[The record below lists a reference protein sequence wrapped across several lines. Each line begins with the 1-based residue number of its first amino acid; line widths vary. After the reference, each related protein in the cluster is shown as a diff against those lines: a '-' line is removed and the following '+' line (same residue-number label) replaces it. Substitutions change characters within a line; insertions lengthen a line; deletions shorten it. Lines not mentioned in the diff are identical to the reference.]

1 MSRRVISIWMSA
13 AAVFALALLFVAAT
27 STPSFADMNKSVISA
42 FKGQLIISKGELPVG
57 KNDKD
62 TIAKIKK
69 EQLKEITGTTSED
82 VTSWYFS
89 YTAFLSKTGS
99 KNLKMEFLKG
109 GKLAAD
115 KQLDGI
121 DPKSGVL
128 TGEISINEDE
138 GLAKGNTYQ
147 INFVN
152 SGGAVVAKTTLTMK

>member
-1 MSRRVISIWMSA
+1 MSRRVISA
-13 AAVFALALLFVAAT
+13 AALAVAFVVAT
-27 STPSFADMNKSVISA
+27 TTVSFADMTKGVISA
-42 FKGQLIISKGELPVG
+42 FRGQLVISKGELPSG

-69 EQLKEITGTTSED
+69 QRLTEITGETSED

-89 YTAFLSKTGS
+89 YTAFLTKTGA
-99 KNLKMEFLKG
+99 KDLKMEFMKG

-115 KQLDGI
+115 KRLDGI
-121 DPKSGVL
+121 DPKSSVL

-147 INFVN
+147 IQLVN
-152 SGGAVVAKTTLTMK
+152 SSGSIVAKTTLTMK

>member
-1 MSRRVISIWMSA
+1 MSRRQMSA
-13 AAVFALALLFVAAT
+13 AAVAVTLLIAT
-27 STPSFADMNKSVISA
+27 TTPVFADMSRGVIAA
-42 FKGQLIISKGELPVG
+42 FKGQLVISSGELPMG

-69 EQLKEITGTTSED
+69 AQLKELKGETNED
-82 VTSWYFS
+82 VTSWYFT

-99 KNLKMEFLKG
+99 KNLKMEFMKG

-128 TGEISINEDE
+128 TGEITINEDE
-138 GLAKGNTYQ
+138 GLAKGNTYE
-147 INFVN
+147 IELID
-152 SGGAVVAKTTLTMK
+152 GGGHIVAKTSLVM

>member
-1 MSRRVISIWMSA
+1 MSRRVMSMSA
-13 AAVFALALLFVAAT
+13 AAALAVAVVMAT
-27 STPSFADMNKSVISA
+27 STPSFADMTKSVISA
-42 FKGQLIISKGELPVG
+42 FKGQLVISKGELPVG

-69 EQLKEITGTTSED
+69 EQLKEIQGTTSED

-89 YTAFLSKTGS
+89 YTAFLSKTGA
-99 KNLKMEFLKG
+99 KNLKMEFLKA

-147 INFVN
+147 IQLVN
-152 SGGAVVAKTTLTMK
+152 PSGAVVAKTTLIMK

>member
-1 MSRRVISIWMSA
+1 MSRRVMSA
-13 AAVFALALLFVAAT
+13 AAIAVAFVVAT
-27 STPSFADMNKSVISA
+27 SQPSFADMSRGVIAA
-42 FKGQLIISKGELPVG
+42 FKGQLVISAGTLPEG

-69 EQLKEITGTTSED
+69 VQLKEIKGETTED
-82 VTSWYFS
+82 VTAWYFQ
-89 YTAFLSKTGS
+89 YTAFLTKTGS

-121 DPKSGVL
+121 DPKSTVL
-128 TGEISINEDE
+128 TGDININEDE

-147 INFVN
+147 INLIN
-152 SGGAVVAKTTLTMK
+152 SGGAVVAKATLVMK

>member
-1 MSRRVISIWMSA
+1 MSRRVMSA
-13 AAVFALALLFVAAT
+13 AALAVALIVAT
-27 STPSFADMNKSVISA
+27 SQPVSAEMTRGVISA
-42 FKGQLIISKGELPVG
+42 FKGQIVISKGELPTG

-89 YTAFLSKTGS
+89 YTAFLSKSGA
-99 KNLKMEFLKG
+99 KNLKMEFLKS

-121 DPKSGVL
+121 DPKSTVL
-128 TGEISINEDE
+128 SGEISINEDE
-138 GLAKGNTYQ
+138 GLTKGNTYVIQ
-147 INFVN
+147 LVTPA
-152 SGGAVVAKTTLTMK
+152 GAVVSKTTLTMK

>member
-1 MSRRVISIWMSA
+1 MSRRVMSA
-13 AAVFALALLFVAAT
+13 AAIAVAFVVAT
-27 STPSFADMNKSVISA
+27 SQPTFADMSKTVISA
-42 FKGQLIISKGELPVG
+42 FKGQLVITKGELPSG

-69 EQLKEITGTTSED
+69 EQLKEVTGQASDD

-89 YTAFLSKTGS
+89 YTAFLNKTGA

-109 GKLAAD
+109 DKLAAD

-138 GLAKGNTYQ
+138 GLAKGSTYNIQ
-147 INFVN
+147 LV
-152 SGGAVVAKTTLTMK
+152 SGSTVVAKTTLIMK

>member
-1 MSRRVISIWMSA
+1 MSRRVMSA
-13 AAVFALALLFVAAT
+13 AAIAVAFVVAT
-27 STPSFADMNKSVISA
+27 SQPTFADMSKTVISA
-42 FKGQLIISKGELPVG
+42 FKGQLVISKGELPVG
-57 KNDKD
+57 KNDKE

-69 EQLKEITGTTSED
+69 EQLKEVTGQANDD

-89 YTAFLSKTGS
+89 YTAFLSKTGA

-109 GKLAAD
+109 DKLAAD

-138 GLAKGNTYQ
+138 GLAKGNTYNIQ
-147 INFVN
+147 FVN
-152 SGGAVVAKTTLTMK
+152 GSGAVVAKTTLVMK

>member
-1 MSRRVISIWMSA
+1 MSRRVISA
-13 AAVFALALLFVAAT
+13 AALAVALLVAT
-27 STPSFADMNKSVISA
+27 TTVSSADMTKGVIAA
-42 FKGQLIISKGELPVG
+42 FRGQLVISKGELPSG

-69 EQLKEITGTTSED
+69 ERLTEITGETSED

-89 YTAFLSKTGS
+89 YTAFLSKTGA
-99 KNLKMEFLKG
+99 KDLKMEFLKG

-115 KQLDGI
+115 KRLDGI

-147 INFVN
+147 IQLVN
-152 SGGAVVAKTTLTMK
+152 SSGAIVAKTTLTMK

>member
-1 MSRRVISIWMSA
+1 MSRRVISA
-13 AAVFALALLFVAAT
+13 AALAVALVVAT
-27 STPSFADMNKSVISA
+27 TTVSSADMTKGVIAA
-42 FKGQLIISKGELPVG
+42 FRGQLVISKGELPSG

-69 EQLKEITGTTSED
+69 ERLTEITGETSED

-89 YTAFLSKTGS
+89 YTAFLSKAGA
-99 KNLKMEFLKG
+99 KDLKMEFMKG

-115 KQLDGI
+115 KRLDGI

-138 GLAKGNTYQ
+138 GLSKGNTYQ
-147 INFVN
+147 IQLVN
-152 SGGAVVAKTTLTMK
+152 SSGAIVAKTTLTMK

>member
-1 MSRRVISIWMSA
+1 MFRRAISTA
-13 AAVFALALLFVAAT
+13 ALAVAFVVAT
-27 STPSFADMNKSVISA
+27 TTLSFADMTKGVISA
-42 FKGQLIISKGELPVG
+42 FKGQLVISKGELPVG

-69 EQLKEITGTTSED
+69 EQLKEITGTAQED

-89 YTAFLSKTGS
+89 YTAFLTKTGS

-138 GLAKGNTYQ
+138 GLAKGNKYE
-147 INFVN
+147 IHFVT
-152 SGGAVVAKTTLTMK
+152 SGGTVVAKTTLMMK

>member
-1 MSRRVISIWMSA
+1 MSRRVIQA
-13 AAVFALALLFVAAT
+13 TVLAVAFVVAA
-27 STPSFADMNKSVISA
+27 SQAAFADMSRGVIAA
-42 FKGQLIISKGELPVG
+42 FKGQLIISKGELPTG

-62 TIAKIKK
+62 TIQKIKK
-69 EQLKEITGTTSED
+69 EQLKEITGQTSED

-89 YTAFLSKTGS
+89 YTAFLSKAGS
-99 KNLKMEFLKG
+99 KTLKMEFLKN

-115 KQLDGI
+115 KRLDGI

-147 INFVN
+147 IQLLNA
-152 SGGAVVAKTTLTMK
+152 GGTVVSKTTLTMK